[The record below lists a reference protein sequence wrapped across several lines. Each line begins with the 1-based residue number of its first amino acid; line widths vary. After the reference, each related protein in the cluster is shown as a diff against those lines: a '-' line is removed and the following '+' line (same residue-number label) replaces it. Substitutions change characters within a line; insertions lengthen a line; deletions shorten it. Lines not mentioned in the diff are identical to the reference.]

1 MMTQRHFI
9 IAAALLLLV
18 MPTHAGASNAV
29 VTVNGIQ
36 VEHALSQ
43 LTFEGDNVILHFADD
58 APERSEDMAAVT
70 ISMSGTTDISRLK
83 TFTTARPVG
92 NQLMLDGIAAGDRIA
107 IYDTGGRLRMQT
119 TSPGSRVRFSLESLA
134 TGMYI
139 VRAGSNII
147 KFQKQ

>member
-1 MMTQRHFI
+1 MTQRHFI

-18 MPTHAGASNAV
+18 MPTYAGASNAV

-92 NQLMLDGIAAGDRIA
+92 NQLMLDGIAAGDRVA
-107 IYDTGGRLRMQT
+107 IYDMGGRMRMQT
-119 TSPGSRVRFSLESLA
+119 TSPGGSVCLSLKGIKA
-134 TGMYI
+134 GVYI
-139 VRAGSNII
+139 VKAGNNII
-147 KFQKQ
+147 KLQKK